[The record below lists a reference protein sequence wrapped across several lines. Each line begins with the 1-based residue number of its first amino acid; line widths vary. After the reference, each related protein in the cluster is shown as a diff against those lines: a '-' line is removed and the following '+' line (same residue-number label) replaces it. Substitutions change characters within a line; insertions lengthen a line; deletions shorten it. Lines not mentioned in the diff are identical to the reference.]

1 MKRACK
7 WFFISG
13 IWLLLAACGG
23 VQGAAPTPT
32 PALEPCPTS
41 ANPAD
46 VETCPIPGLE
56 SDSPAVELTAYQNP
70 GFGLSLQ
77 YPAEYTA
84 GGACAF
90 EETNPGDG
98 TLTLRLGKQTT
109 VQVSPADSGS
119 DADSALD
126 TWLAQNP
133 DGGLSVL
140 SRAAVSLGQAEAV
153 QATYRSA
160 GSLTAKGELISAVYG
175 GNFYL
180 LRTAP
185 GETCPGEGD
194 ILSSVQLGAQ
204 P

>member
-1 MKRACK
+1 MKRAWK

-56 SDSPAVELTAYQNP
+56 PDSAAELTAYQNP
-70 GFGLSLQ
+70 AFGLSLQ
-77 YPAEYTA
+77 YPAEYSA
-84 GGACAF
+84 GGACTF

-109 VQVSPADSGS
+109 VLVSPADPDS

-126 TWLAQNP
+126 AWLAQNP

-140 SRAAVSLGQAEAV
+140 TRAPVTLGQAEAV

-194 ILSSVQLGAQ
+194 ILSSVQFSAQ